1 MRVAEKHFWLSGVW
15 KPPAVET
22 ITANSYPMQYLPLP
36 LKAMELAS
44 KVENATIISIALD
57 YPLKLIKKGKAQ
69 ELRSKFQS
77 S

>member
-1 MRVAEKHFWLSGVW
+1 MHVAKKHFWLSGVW

-22 ITANSYPMQYLPLP
+22 ITTNSYPMQYLPIP

-44 KVENATIISIALD
+44 KVEDAAIIPVALD

-69 ELRSKFQS
+69 ELRSKFQLS
-77 S
+77 